1 MKFEHEVVRNLRKYH
16 NYTLHLC
23 FLFISLFCS
32 HFVTD
37 MIRKLEL
44 HLLVVLVLLKS
55 KLVFQKSACRCQK
68 HPVSNTVDNIAG
80 LGDAFIK
87 VS

>member
-1 MKFEHEVVRNLRKYH
+1 
-16 NYTLHLC
+16 
-23 FLFISLFCS
+23 
-32 HFVTD
+32 
-37 MIRKLEL
+37 MIKKLEL

-68 HPVSNTVDNIAG
+68 HPVSNTERRIFNIAG